1 VLTLRNFEQL
11 MSSPLSTLS
20 PLSHIRVLELSR
32 ILAGPWAGQ
41 MLADLGAEV
50 IKVEKPIQGDD
61 TRHWG
66 PPYLN
71 NSQDESPEVSAYFL
85 SANRGK
91 RSIAVDIRHPKGQA
105 IIRQLIKS
113 CDVLIE
119 NFKVGNLQKYQLDF
133 ASLSAINPRLIYCSI
148 TGFGQNGPYALRAG
162 YDFLLQGMG
171 GLMSVTGEPDN
182 LPGGGPQ
189 KVGVALTDIL
199 TGMYATTAIQAAII
213 EREKS
218 GLGQHID
225 LALLDV
231 QVACLANQSMNYL
244 VSQETPQ
251 RMGNA
256 HPNIVPY
263 QTFQT
268 ADGYIILTI
277 GNDSQFA
284 DFCEVANCQTLINDP
299 CFATNQAR
307 VNNREIVVERL
318 ANIIKAKNSNF
329 WLQQLEINGVPC
341 GPINDIAQVFDNP
354 QIKHRKMLGEL
365 THPEN
370 GKVPT
375 VANPINFS
383 RTPIGYNQAPPN
395 LGEHTANVLTEL
407 LGYDNNA
414 ISQLRD
420 SRII

>member
-1 VLTLRNFEQL
+1 
-11 MSSPLSTLS
+11 
-20 PLSHIRVLELSR
+20 
-32 ILAGPWAGQ
+32 
-41 MLADLGAEV
+41 MLADLGAEI

-66 PPYLN
+66 PPYLK
-71 NSQDESPEVSAYFL
+71 SQQDEAPTESAYFL

-91 RSIAVDIRHPKGQA
+91 RSITIDIRQPEGQA
-105 IIRQLIKS
+105 IIHQLIES

-119 NFKVGNLQKYQLDF
+119 NFKVGSLQKYHLDY
-133 ASLSAINPRLIYCSI
+133 ASLSAINPQLIYCSI
-148 TGFGQNGPYALRAG
+148 TGFGQDGPYAQRAG

-171 GLMSVTGEPDN
+171 GLMSVTGEPDH

-231 QVACLANQSMNYL
+231 QVACLANQAMNYL
-244 VSQETPQ
+244 VSQETPK

-263 QTFQT
+263 QTFET
-268 ADGYIILTI
+268 ADGFIILTI

-284 DFCEVANCQTLINDP
+284 DFCEVAQCQTLIHDP
-299 CFATNQAR
+299 DFATNQSR
-307 VNNREIVVERL
+307 VRNRDVVIERL
-318 ANIIKAKNSNF
+318 TNIIKAKDSEF
-329 WLQQLEINGVPC
+329 WLQQLEIKGVPC
-341 GPINDIAQVFDNP
+341 GPINDIAQVFENP

-383 RTPIGYNQAPPN
+383 RTPIAYNQAPPK
-395 LGEHTANVLTEL
+395 LGEHTDKVLSEL
-407 LGYDNNA
+407 LSYDSNA
-414 ISQLRD
+414 ISQLRHTN
-420 SRII
+420 II

>member
-1 VLTLRNFEQL
+1 
-11 MSSPLSTLS
+11 MSSPLSSSS

-50 IKVEKPIQGDD
+50 IKVEKPVHGDD

-71 NSQDESPEVSAYFL
+71 NSQDKSSEVSAYFL

-91 RSIAVDIRHPKGQA
+91 RSIAVDIRHVEGQA
-105 IIRQLIKS
+105 IIRQLIES

-148 TGFGQNGPYALRAG
+148 TGFGQDGPYSQRAG

-171 GLMSVTGEPDN
+171 GLMSVTGEPDHK
-182 LPGGGPQ
+182 LGGGPQ

-244 VSQETPQ
+244 VSQETPK

-284 DFCEVANCQTLINDP
+284 AFCEVANCQTLIHDP
-299 CFATNQAR
+299 IFATNQAR
-307 VNNREIVVERL
+307 VHNREIVIERL
-318 ANIIKAKNSNF
+318 TNIIKTKKSDF

-341 GPINDIAQVFDNP
+341 GPINDIAQVFNNP

-365 THPEN
+365 THPKN

-383 RTPIGYNQAPPN
+383 RTPIGYSQAPPN
-395 LGEHTANVLTEL
+395 LGEHTENVLSEL
-407 LGYDNNA
+407 LDYDGNA
-414 ISQLRD
+414 IGKLRD
-420 SRII
+420 SKVI

>member
-1 VLTLRNFEQL
+1 
-11 MSSPLSTLS
+11 MSSSLSSSS

-71 NSQDESPEVSAYFL
+71 NQQDESPEVSAYFL

-91 RSIAVDIRHPKGQA
+91 RSITVDIRHTKGQA
-105 IIRQLIKS
+105 IIHQLIES

-133 ASLSAINPRLIYCSI
+133 ASLAAINPRLIYCSI
-148 TGFGQNGPYALRAG
+148 TGFGQDGPYAQRAG

-171 GLMSVTGEPDN
+171 GLMSVTGEPDH

-244 VSQETPQ
+244 VSQDTPK

-284 DFCEVANCQTLINDP
+284 DFCEVAHCQTLIHDP

-307 VNNREIVVERL
+307 VHNREIVVERL
-318 ANIIKAKNSNF
+318 ANIIQAKSSEF
-329 WLQQLEINGVPC
+329 WLHQLELNGVPC

-365 THPEN
+365 SHDTN
-370 GKVPT
+370 GKIPT

-383 RTPIGYNQAPPN
+383 RTPIEYNQAPPN
-395 LGEHTANVLTEL
+395 LGEHTEKVLAEL
-407 LGYDNNA
+407 LDFDTNHINN
-414 ISQLRD
+414 LRQ
-420 SRII
+420 SMII

>member
-1 VLTLRNFEQL
+1 
-11 MSSPLSTLS
+11 MSS

-71 NSQDESPEVSAYFL
+71 NQQSENPTASAYFL

-91 RSIAVDIRHPKGQA
+91 RSITIDIRQQEGQA
-105 IIRQLIKS
+105 VIHQLVEN

-119 NFKVGNLQKYQLDF
+119 NFKVGSLKKYHLDF
-133 ASLSAINPRLIYCSI
+133 ASLSAINPKLIYCSI
-148 TGFGQNGPYALRAG
+148 TGFGQAGPYAQRAG

-171 GLMSVTGEPDN
+171 GLMSVTGEPDH

-189 KVGVALTDIL
+189 KVGVALTDIM

-218 GLGQHID
+218 GFGQHID

-231 QVACLANQSMNYL
+231 QVACLANQGMNYL
-244 VSQETPQ
+244 VSQDIPK

-268 ADGYIILTI
+268 ADGFIILTV

-284 DFCEVANCQTLINDP
+284 DFCHVANCQTLIHDP
-299 CFATNQAR
+299 RFATNQVR
-307 VNNREIVVERL
+307 VRNREFVIERL
-318 ANIIKAKNSNF
+318 AKIIKAKTSEF
-329 WLQQLEINGVPC
+329 WLQELEMKGVPC
-341 GPINDIAQVFDNP
+341 GPINDIEQVFDNP
-354 QIKHRKMLGEL
+354 QIKHRRMLGEL
-365 THPEN
+365 SHPEN

-383 RTPIGYNQAPPN
+383 RTPIEYNQAPPN
-395 LGEHTANVLTEL
+395 LGEHTEHVLSDL
-407 LGYDNNA
+407 LGFDSGD
-414 ISQLRD
+414 IKKLRD
-420 SRII
+420 SKVI

>member
-1 VLTLRNFEQL
+1 
-11 MSSPLSTLS
+11 MSS

-41 MLADLGAEV
+41 NLADLGAQV
-50 IKVEKPIQGDD
+50 IKVEKPVQGDD

-71 NSQDESPEVSAYFL
+71 SQPNEAPTDSAYFL

-91 RSIAVDIRHPKGQA
+91 QSITIDIRHPEGQA
-105 IIRQLIKS
+105 LIHQLVED

-119 NFKVGNLQKYQLDF
+119 NFKVGGLQQYQLDF
-133 ASLSAINPRLIYCSI
+133 AHLSTINPKLIYCSI
-148 TGFGQNGPYALRAG
+148 TGFGQDGPYAQRPG

-171 GLMSVTGEPDN
+171 GLMSVTGEPDHS
-182 LPGGGPQ
+182 PGGGPQ

-213 EREKS
+213 ERDRS

-231 QVACLANQSMNYL
+231 QVACLANQGMNYL
-244 VSQETPQ
+244 ISHDTPQ

-268 ADGYIILTI
+268 ADGYIILTV

-284 DFCEVANCQTLINDP
+284 DFCEVAECQALLQDLRFT
-299 CFATNQAR
+299 TNQAR
-307 VNNREIVVERL
+307 VRNREIVIQQL
-318 ANIIKAKNSNF
+318 AKIIQAKTSEF
-329 WLQQLEINGVPC
+329 WLQRLETKGVPC

-354 QIKHRKMLGEL
+354 QIKHREMLGEL
-365 THPEN
+365 THPVN

-383 RTPIGYNQAPPN
+383 RTPIVYNQAPPN
-395 LGEHTANVLTEL
+395 LGEHTEEVLTEL
-407 LGYDNNA
+407 LNYDTST
-414 ISQLRD
+414 ISKLRQLK
-420 SRII
+420 II

>member
-1 VLTLRNFEQL
+1 MSNTNSNFEQL
-11 MSSPLSTLS
+11 MST

-41 MLADLGAEV
+41 MLADLGAEI

-66 PPYLN
+66 PPFLN
-71 NSQDESPEVSAYFL
+71 NQQNETSSESAYFL

-91 RSIAVDIRHPKGQA
+91 QSITIDIRHQKGQA
-105 IIRQLIKS
+105 IIHQLIES

-119 NFKVGNLQKYQLDF
+119 NFKVGSLEKYHLDF
-133 ASLSAINPRLIYCSI
+133 ASLSAINPKLIYCSI
-148 TGFGQNGPYALRAG
+148 TGFGQDGPYAQRAG

-171 GLMSVTGEPDN
+171 GLMSVTGEPDH

-218 GLGQHID
+218 ALGQHID

-231 QVACLANQSMNYL
+231 QVACLANQAMNYL
-244 VSQETPQ
+244 VSQDIPK

-268 ADGYIILTI
+268 ADGFIILTV

-284 DFCEVANCQTLINDP
+284 DFCQVANCQTLIQDP
-299 CFATNQAR
+299 SFATNQAR
-307 VNNREIVVERL
+307 VRNRESVVERL
-318 ANIIKAKNSNF
+318 SKIIKAKNSEF
-329 WLQQLEINGVPC
+329 WLQELEIKGVPC
-341 GPINDIAQVFDNP
+341 GPINDIAQVFENP
-354 QIKHRKMLGEL
+354 QIKHRNMLGEL
-365 THPEN
+365 THPQN

-375 VANPINFS
+375 VKNPINFS
-383 RTPIGYNQAPPN
+383 RTPIVYNQAPPN
-395 LGEHTANVLTEL
+395 LGEHTEEVLSEL
-407 LGYDNNA
+407 LGYDTSA
-414 ISQLRD
+414 IDKLRQLEV
-420 SRII
+420 I

>member
-1 VLTLRNFEQL
+1 
-11 MSSPLSTLS
+11 M
-20 PLSHIRVLELSR
+20 
-32 ILAGPWAGQ
+32 
-41 MLADLGAEV
+41 
-50 IKVEKPIQGDD
+50 
-61 TRHWG
+61 
-66 PPYLN
+66 
-71 NSQDESPEVSAYFL
+71 
-85 SANRGK
+85 
-91 RSIAVDIRHPKGQA
+91 
-105 IIRQLIKS
+105 
-113 CDVLIE
+113 
-119 NFKVGNLQKYQLDF
+119 GNLQKYHLDF
-133 ASLSAINPRLIYCSI
+133 ASLSAINPQLIYCSI
-148 TGFGQNGPYALRAG
+148 TGFGQDGPYAQRAG

-171 GLMSVTGEPDN
+171 GLMSVTGEPDH

-244 VSQETPQ
+244 VSQETPK

-268 ADGYIILTI
+268 ADGFIILTI

-284 DFCEVANCQTLINDP
+284 DFCEVANCQTLIGDP
-299 CFATNQAR
+299 RFATNQVR
-307 VNNREIVVERL
+307 VQNREFVIEQL
-318 ANIIKAKNSNF
+318 AAIIKAKNSEF
-329 WLQQLEINGVPC
+329 WLQQLEIKGVPC

-354 QIKHRKMLGEL
+354 QIKHRKMLNEL

-383 RTPIGYNQAPPN
+383 RTPITYKQAPPN
-395 LGEHTANVLTEL
+395 LGEHTEDVLTEL
-407 LGYDNNA
+407 LGYDGKA
-414 ISQLRD
+414 IGRLRH
-420 SRII
+420 SKVI

>member
-1 VLTLRNFEQL
+1 
-11 MSSPLSTLS
+11 MSSPLS

-41 MLADLGAEV
+41 MLADLGAEI

-66 PPYLN
+66 PPFLKVQQGEAP
-71 NSQDESPEVSAYFL
+71 SESAYFL

-91 RSIAVDIRHPKGQA
+91 RSITIDIRQQQGQA
-105 IIRQLIKS
+105 IIHQLIES

-119 NFKVGNLQKYQLDF
+119 NFKVGSLQKYHLDF
-133 ASLSAINPRLIYCSI
+133 ASLSAINPMLIYCSI
-148 TGFGQNGPYALRAG
+148 TGFGQDGPYAQRAG

-171 GLMSVTGEPDN
+171 GLMSVTGEPDH

-231 QVACLANQSMNYL
+231 QVACLANQGMNYL
-244 VSQETPQ
+244 VSQDTPK

-268 ADGYIILTI
+268 ADGFIILTV

-284 DFCEVANCQTLINDP
+284 DFCRVAECQTLIDDP
-299 CFATNQAR
+299 LFATNQAR
-307 VNNREIVVERL
+307 VRNREIVVEQL
-318 ANIIKAKNSNF
+318 TKIIKAKNSDF

-341 GPINDIAQVFDNP
+341 GPINDIAEVFDNP
-354 QIKHRKMLGEL
+354 QIKHRKMQGEL
-365 THPEN
+365 NHPKN

-383 RTPIGYNQAPPN
+383 RTPIVYNQAPPN
-395 LGEHTANVLTEL
+395 LGEHTADVLIEV
-407 LGYDNNA
+407 LGYDTDG
-414 ISQLRD
+414 ISKLRQ
-420 SRII
+420 SKII

>member
-1 VLTLRNFEQL
+1 
-11 MSSPLSTLS
+11 MSS

-41 MLADLGAEV
+41 MLADLGAQV
-50 IKVEKPIQGDD
+50 IKVEKPIEGDD

-71 NSQDESPEVSAYFL
+71 NQQIDAPTDSAYFL
-85 SANRGK
+85 STNRGK
-91 RSIAVDIRHPKGQA
+91 LSITVDIRQNEGQA
-105 IIRQLIKS
+105 IIRQLIES

-119 NFKVGNLQKYQLDF
+119 NFKVGSLQKYNLDF
-133 ASLSAINPRLIYCSI
+133 ANLSAINPKLIYCSI
-148 TGFGQNGPYALRAG
+148 TGFGQDGPYAQRAG

-171 GLMSVTGEPDN
+171 GLMSVTGEPDHK
-182 LPGGGPQ
+182 PGGGPQ

-231 QVACLANQSMNYL
+231 QVACLANQGMNYL
-244 VSQETPQ
+244 VSKDTPK

-284 DFCEVANCQTLINDP
+284 SFCQVANCQTLIHDP
-299 CFATNQAR
+299 RFATNQAR
-307 VNNREIVVERL
+307 VHNREMVIGQL
-318 ANIIKAKNSNF
+318 SKIIEAKSSEF
-329 WLQQLEINGVPC
+329 WLQQLEIKGVPC

-354 QIKHRKMLGEL
+354 QIKHRNMLGEL
-365 THPEN
+365 THTEN

-383 RTPIGYNQAPPN
+383 RTPIVYNQAPPN
-395 LGEHTANVLTEL
+395 LGEHTEKVLVEL
-407 LGYDNNA
+407 LDFDHKT
-414 ISQLRD
+414 IQQLYR
-420 SRII
+420 SKVI

>member
-1 VLTLRNFEQL
+1 
-11 MSSPLSTLS
+11 MPSPM
-20 PLSHIRVLELSR
+20 SHIRILELSR

-50 IKVEKPIQGDD
+50 IKVEKPTQGDD

-71 NSQDESPEVSAYFL
+71 NQQTENPTDSAYFL

-91 RSIAVDIRHPKGQA
+91 RSITVDIHHQDGQA
-105 IIRQLIKS
+105 VIQQLVES

-119 NFKVGNLQKYQLDF
+119 NFKVGSLQKYHLDF
-133 ASLSAINPRLIYCSI
+133 ASLSAINPKLIYCSI
-148 TGFGQNGPYALRAG
+148 TGFGQDGPYAQRAG

-171 GLMSVTGEPDN
+171 GLMSVTGQPDH

-189 KVGVALTDIL
+189 KVGVALTDIM

-231 QVACLANQSMNYL
+231 QVACLANQGMNYL
-244 VSQETPQ
+244 VSQDIPK

-268 ADGYIILTI
+268 ADGFIILTV

-284 DFCEVANCQTLINDP
+284 DFCEVAECQALIQDP
-299 CFATNQAR
+299 RFTTNQAR
-307 VNNREIVVERL
+307 VRNREIVIETL
-318 ANIIKAKNSNF
+318 AEIIKAKSSDV
-329 WLQQLEINGVPC
+329 WLQQLEIKGVPC

-354 QIKHRKMLGEL
+354 QVKHRNMLGEL
-365 THPEN
+365 NHPEN

-383 RTPIGYNQAPPN
+383 RTPIEYNQAPPN
-395 LGEHTANVLTEL
+395 LGEHTENVLSEL
-407 LGYDNNA
+407 LGYDKNT
-414 ISQLRD
+414 ISHLRH
-420 SRII
+420 SKII

>member
-1 VLTLRNFEQL
+1 
-11 MSSPLSTLS
+11 MSS

-41 MLADLGAEV
+41 MLADLGAEI

-66 PPYLN
+66 PPYLDN
-71 NSQDESPEVSAYFL
+71 PQDEMVSESAYFL

-91 RSIAVDIRHPKGQA
+91 RSITIDIRQQKGQG
-105 IIRQLIKS
+105 IIHQLIEN

-119 NFKVGNLQKYQLDF
+119 NFKVGSLEKYHLDF
-133 ASLSAINPRLIYCSI
+133 ASLSAINPKLIYCSI
-148 TGFGQNGPYALRAG
+148 TGFGQDGPYAQRAG

-171 GLMSVTGEPDN
+171 GLMSVTGEPDH

-231 QVACLANQSMNYL
+231 QVACLANQGMNYL
-244 VSQETPQ
+244 VSQDTPK

-268 ADGYIILTI
+268 SDGFIILTI

-284 DFCEVANCQTLINDP
+284 DFCQVADCQSLIQDP
-299 CFATNQAR
+299 IFATNQAR
-307 VNNREIVVERL
+307 VRNRAVVVEKL
-318 ANIIKAKNSNF
+318 VDIIKAKNSAF
-329 WLQQLEINGVPC
+329 WLQELEIKGVPC

-354 QIKHRKMLGEL
+354 QVKHRKMLGEL
-365 THPEN
+365 SHPKN
-370 GKVPT
+370 GKMPT
-375 VANPINFS
+375 VKNPINFS
-383 RTPIGYNQAPPN
+383 RTPIVYNQAPPN
-395 LGEHTANVLTEL
+395 LGEHTEDVLTEL
-407 LGYDNNA
+407 LGFDTDN
-414 ISQLRD
+414 IRKLRQ
-420 SRII
+420 SKII

>member
-1 VLTLRNFEQL
+1 
-11 MSSPLSTLS
+11 MSSPLS

-41 MLADLGAEV
+41 MLADLGAEI

-66 PPYLN
+66 PPFLKVQQGEAP
-71 NSQDESPEVSAYFL
+71 SESAYFL

-91 RSIAVDIRHPKGQA
+91 RSITIDIRQQQGQA
-105 IIRQLIKS
+105 IIHQLIES

-119 NFKVGNLQKYQLDF
+119 NFKVGSLQKYHLDF
-133 ASLSAINPRLIYCSI
+133 ASLSAINPMLIYCSI
-148 TGFGQNGPYALRAG
+148 TGFGQDGPYAQRAG

-171 GLMSVTGEPDN
+171 GLMSVTGEPDH

-231 QVACLANQSMNYL
+231 QVACLANQGMNYL
-244 VSQETPQ
+244 VSQDTPK

-268 ADGYIILTI
+268 ADGFIILTV

-284 DFCEVANCQTLINDP
+284 DFCRVAECQTLIDDP
-299 CFATNQAR
+299 LFATNQAR
-307 VNNREIVVERL
+307 VRNREIVVEQL
-318 ANIIKAKNSNF
+318 TKIIKAKNSDF

-354 QIKHRKMLGEL
+354 QIKHRKMQGEL
-365 THPEN
+365 NHPKN

-383 RTPIGYNQAPPN
+383 RTPIVYNQAPPN
-395 LGEHTANVLTEL
+395 LGEHTADVLIEV
-407 LGYDNNA
+407 LGYDTDG
-414 ISQLRD
+414 ISKLRQ
-420 SRII
+420 SKII

>member
-1 VLTLRNFEQL
+1 
-11 MSSPLSTLS
+11 MSSSLSSSS

-71 NSQDESPEVSAYFL
+71 NQQDESPEVSAYFL

-91 RSIAVDIRHPKGQA
+91 RSITVDIRHTKGQA
-105 IIRQLIKS
+105 IIHQLIES

-133 ASLSAINPRLIYCSI
+133 ASLAAINPRLIYCSI
-148 TGFGQNGPYALRAG
+148 TGFGQDGPYAQRAG

-171 GLMSVTGEPDN
+171 GLMSVTGEPDH

-244 VSQETPQ
+244 VSQDTPK

-284 DFCEVANCQTLINDP
+284 DFCEVAHCQTLIHDP

-307 VNNREIVVERL
+307 VHNREIVVERL
-318 ANIIKAKNSNF
+318 ANIIQAKSSEF
-329 WLQQLEINGVPC
+329 WLHQLELNGVPC

-365 THPEN
+365 SHDKN
-370 GKVPT
+370 GKIPT

-383 RTPIGYNQAPPN
+383 RTPIEYNQAPPN
-395 LGEHTANVLTEL
+395 LGEHTEKVLTEL
-407 LGYDNNA
+407 LDFDTNHINN
-414 ISQLRD
+414 LRQ
-420 SRII
+420 SMII

>member
-1 VLTLRNFEQL
+1 
-11 MSSPLSTLS
+11 
-20 PLSHIRVLELSR
+20 
-32 ILAGPWAGQ
+32 
-41 MLADLGAEV
+41 MLADLGAEI

-66 PPYLN
+66 PPYLK
-71 NSQDESPEVSAYFL
+71 SQQDEAPKESAYFL

-91 RSIAVDIRHPKGQA
+91 RSITIDIRQQEGQA
-105 IIRQLIKS
+105 IIHQLIEN

-119 NFKVGNLQKYQLDF
+119 NFKVGSLQKYHLDY
-133 ASLSAINPRLIYCSI
+133 ASLSAINPQLIYCSI
-148 TGFGQNGPYALRAG
+148 TGFGQDGPYAQRAG

-171 GLMSVTGEPDN
+171 GLMSVTGEPDH

-218 GLGQHID
+218 GLGQYID

-231 QVACLANQSMNYL
+231 QVACLANQAMNYL
-244 VSQETPQ
+244 VSDETPK

-268 ADGYIILTI
+268 ADGFIILTI

-284 DFCEVANCQTLINDP
+284 DFCEVAQCQALIQDP
-299 CFATNQAR
+299 QFTTNQAR
-307 VNNREIVVERL
+307 VRNREIVIEKL
-318 ANIIKAKNSNF
+318 ANIIKAKDSEF
-329 WLQQLEINGVPC
+329 WLQQLEIKGVPC
-341 GPINDIAQVFDNP
+341 GPINDIAQVFENP
-354 QIKHRKMLGEL
+354 QIKHRKILGEL
-365 THPEN
+365 THPKN

-375 VANPINFS
+375 IKNPINFS
-383 RTPIGYNQAPPN
+383 RTPIVYNQAPPN
-395 LGEHTANVLTEL
+395 LGEHTEDVLTEWL
-407 LGYDNNA
+407 DYDASTINK
-414 ISQLRD
+414 LRQ
-420 SRII
+420 SNVI

>member
-1 VLTLRNFEQL
+1 
-11 MSSPLSTLS
+11 MSS

-66 PPYLN
+66 PPYL
-71 NSQDESPEVSAYFL
+71 SSPKDQTQTESAYFL

-91 RSIAVDIRHPKGQA
+91 RSITIDIRHPQGQA
-105 IIRQLIKS
+105 IIQQLIES

-119 NFKVGNLQKYQLDF
+119 NFKVGNLQKYHLDF
-133 ASLSAINPRLIYCSI
+133 ASLSAINPQLIYCSI
-148 TGFGQNGPYALRAG
+148 TGFGQDGPYAQRAG

-171 GLMSVTGEPDN
+171 GLMSVTGEPDH

-244 VSQETPQ
+244 VSQETPK

-268 ADGYIILTI
+268 ADGFIILTI

-284 DFCEVANCQTLINDP
+284 DFCEVANCQTLIGDP
-299 CFATNQAR
+299 RFATNQVR
-307 VNNREIVVERL
+307 VQNREFVIEQL
-318 ANIIKAKNSNF
+318 AAIIKAKNSEF
-329 WLQQLEINGVPC
+329 WLQQLEIKGVPC

-354 QIKHRKMLGEL
+354 QIKHRKMLNKL

-383 RTPIGYNQAPPN
+383 RTPITYKQAPPN
-395 LGEHTANVLTEL
+395 LGEHTEDVLTEL
-407 LGYDNNA
+407 LGYDGKA
-414 ISQLRD
+414 IGRLRH
-420 SRII
+420 SKVI

>member
-1 VLTLRNFEQL
+1 
-11 MSSPLSTLS
+11 MSS

-66 PPYLN
+66 PPYL
-71 NSQDESPEVSAYFL
+71 SSPKDQTQTESAYFL

-91 RSIAVDIRHPKGQA
+91 RSITIDIRHPQGQA
-105 IIRQLIKS
+105 IIQQLIES

-119 NFKVGNLQKYQLDF
+119 NFKVGNLQKYHLDF
-133 ASLSAINPRLIYCSI
+133 ASLSAINPQLIYCSI
-148 TGFGQNGPYALRAG
+148 TGFGQDGPYAQRAG

-171 GLMSVTGEPDN
+171 GLMSVTGEPDH

-244 VSQETPQ
+244 VSQDTPK

-268 ADGYIILTI
+268 ADGFIILTI

-284 DFCEVANCQTLINDP
+284 DFCQVANCQTLIGDP
-299 CFATNQAR
+299 RFATNQVR
-307 VNNREIVVERL
+307 VQNREFVIEQL
-318 ANIIKAKNSNF
+318 AAIIKAKNSEF
-329 WLQQLEINGVPC
+329 WLQQLEIKGVPC

-354 QIKHRKMLGEL
+354 QIKHRKMLNEL

-383 RTPIGYNQAPPN
+383 RTPIVYNQAPPK
-395 LGEHTANVLTEL
+395 LGEHTDNVLSEL
-407 LGYDNNA
+407 LSYDSNA
-414 ISQLRD
+414 ISKLRHTK
-420 SRII
+420 II

>member
-1 VLTLRNFEQL
+1 
-11 MSSPLSTLS
+11 MSS

-66 PPYLN
+66 PPYL
-71 NSQDESPEVSAYFL
+71 SSPKDQTQTESAYFL

-91 RSIAVDIRHPKGQA
+91 RSITIDIRHPEGQA
-105 IIRQLIKS
+105 IIQQLIES

-119 NFKVGNLQKYQLDF
+119 NFKVGNLQKYHLDF
-133 ASLSAINPRLIYCSI
+133 ASLSAINPQLIYCSI
-148 TGFGQNGPYALRAG
+148 TGFGQDGPYAQRAG

-171 GLMSVTGEPDN
+171 GLMSVTGEPDH

-244 VSQETPQ
+244 VSQDTPK

-268 ADGYIILTI
+268 ADGFIILTI

-284 DFCEVANCQTLINDP
+284 DFCQVANCQTLIGDP
-299 CFATNQAR
+299 RFATNQVR
-307 VNNREIVVERL
+307 VQNREFVIEQL
-318 ANIIKAKNSNF
+318 AAIIKAKNSEF
-329 WLQQLEINGVPC
+329 WLQQLEIKGVPC

-354 QIKHRKMLGEL
+354 QIKHRKMLNEL

-383 RTPIGYNQAPPN
+383 RTPIVYNQAPPK
-395 LGEHTANVLTEL
+395 LGEHTDKVLSEL
-407 LGYDNNA
+407 LSYDSNA
-414 ISQLRD
+414 ISKLRHTK
-420 SRII
+420 II

>member
-1 VLTLRNFEQL
+1 
-11 MSSPLSTLS
+11 M
-20 PLSHIRVLELSR
+20 
-32 ILAGPWAGQ
+32 
-41 MLADLGAEV
+41 
-50 IKVEKPIQGDD
+50 
-61 TRHWG
+61 
-66 PPYLN
+66 
-71 NSQDESPEVSAYFL
+71 
-85 SANRGK
+85 
-91 RSIAVDIRHPKGQA
+91 
-105 IIRQLIKS
+105 
-113 CDVLIE
+113 
-119 NFKVGNLQKYQLDF
+119 GNLQKYQLDF
-133 ASLSAINPRLIYCSI
+133 ASLAAINPRLIYCSI
-148 TGFGQNGPYALRAG
+148 TGFGQDGPYAQRAG

-171 GLMSVTGEPDN
+171 GLMSVTGEPDH

-244 VSQETPQ
+244 VSQDTPK

-284 DFCEVANCQTLINDP
+284 DFCEVAHCQTLIHDP

-307 VNNREIVVERL
+307 VHNREIVVERL
-318 ANIIKAKNSNF
+318 ANIIQAKSSEF
-329 WLQQLEINGVPC
+329 WLHQLELNGVPC

-365 THPEN
+365 SHDTN
-370 GKVPT
+370 GKIPT

-383 RTPIGYNQAPPN
+383 RTPIEYNQAPPN
-395 LGEHTANVLTEL
+395 LGEHTEKVLAEL
-407 LGYDNNA
+407 LDFDTNHINN
-414 ISQLRD
+414 LRQ
-420 SRII
+420 SMII

>member
-1 VLTLRNFEQL
+1 
-11 MSSPLSTLS
+11 MSSA
-20 PLSHIRVLELSR
+20 LSHIRILELSR

-71 NSQDESPEVSAYFL
+71 NQPSENPTNSAYFL
-85 SANRGK
+85 ATNRGK
-91 RSIAVDIRHPKGQA
+91 RSITIDIRQPEGQA
-105 IIRQLIKS
+105 VIQQLIAS

-119 NFKVGNLQKYQLDF
+119 NFKVGSLQKYHLDF
-133 ASLSAINPRLIYCSI
+133 ESLSKINPKLIYCSI
-148 TGFGQNGPYALRAG
+148 TGFGQEGPYAQRAG

-171 GLMSVTGEPDN
+171 GLMSVTGEPDH

-231 QVACLANQSMNYL
+231 QIACLANQGMNYL
-244 VSQETPQ
+244 VSHETPI

-268 ADGYIILTI
+268 ADGFIILTV

-284 DFCEVANCQTLINDP
+284 NFCKVAQCQSLLQDARFT
-299 CFATNQAR
+299 TNQAR
-307 VNNREIVVERL
+307 VLNREFVIEK
-318 ANIIKAKNSNF
+318 ITKIMQTKNSDF
-329 WLQQLEINGVPC
+329 WLQELETKGVPC

-354 QIKHRKMLGEL
+354 QVKHRKMLGEL
-365 THPEN
+365 SHPEN
-370 GKVPT
+370 GRVPT

-383 RTPIGYNQAPPN
+383 RTPIVYHQAPPN
-395 LGEHTANVLTEL
+395 LGEHTEKVLTEL
-407 LGYDNNA
+407 LGYDASA
-414 ISQLRD
+414 IDNLRQ
-420 SRII
+420 SKII

>member
-1 VLTLRNFEQL
+1 
-11 MSSPLSTLS
+11 MSS

-41 MLADLGAEV
+41 MLADLGAEI

-66 PPYLN
+66 PPYLK
-71 NSQDESPEVSAYFL
+71 SQQDEAPTESAYFL

-91 RSIAVDIRHPKGQA
+91 RSITIDIRQQEGQA
-105 IIRQLIKS
+105 IIHQLIES

-119 NFKVGNLQKYQLDF
+119 NFKVGSLQKYHLDY
-133 ASLSAINPRLIYCSI
+133 ASLSAINPQLIYCSI
-148 TGFGQNGPYALRAG
+148 TGFGQDGPYAQRAG

-171 GLMSVTGEPDN
+171 GLMSVTGEPDH

-231 QVACLANQSMNYL
+231 QVACLANQAMNYL
-244 VSQETPQ
+244 VSQETPK

-263 QTFQT
+263 QTFET
-268 ADGYIILTI
+268 ADGFIILTI

-284 DFCEVANCQTLINDP
+284 DFCEVAQCQTLIHDP
-299 CFATNQAR
+299 DFATNQSR
-307 VNNREIVVERL
+307 VRNRDVVIERL
-318 ANIIKAKNSNF
+318 TNIIKAKDSEF
-329 WLQQLEINGVPC
+329 WLQQLEIKGVPC
-341 GPINDIAQVFDNP
+341 GPINDIAQVFENP

-383 RTPIGYNQAPPN
+383 RTPIAYNQAPPK
-395 LGEHTANVLTEL
+395 LGEHTDKVLSEL
-407 LGYDNNA
+407 LSYDSNA
-414 ISQLRD
+414 ISQLRHTN
-420 SRII
+420 II

>member
-1 VLTLRNFEQL
+1 
-11 MSSPLSTLS
+11 MSS

-41 MLADLGAEV
+41 MLADLGAEI

-66 PPYLN
+66 PPYLK
-71 NSQDESPEVSAYFL
+71 SQQDEAPTESAYFL

-91 RSIAVDIRHPKGQA
+91 RSITIDIRQQEGQA
-105 IIRQLIKS
+105 IIHQLIES

-119 NFKVGNLQKYQLDF
+119 NFKVGSLQKYHLDY
-133 ASLSAINPRLIYCSI
+133 ASLSAINPQLIYCSI
-148 TGFGQNGPYALRAG
+148 TGFGQDGPYAQRAG

-171 GLMSVTGEPDN
+171 GLMSVTGEPDH

-231 QVACLANQSMNYL
+231 QVACLANQAMNYL
-244 VSQETPQ
+244 VSQETPK

-263 QTFQT
+263 QTFET
-268 ADGYIILTI
+268 ADGFIILTI

-284 DFCEVANCQTLINDP
+284 DFCEVAQCQTLIHDP
-299 CFATNQAR
+299 DFATNQSR
-307 VNNREIVVERL
+307 VRNRDVVIERL
-318 ANIIKAKNSNF
+318 TNIIKAKDSEF
-329 WLQQLEINGVPC
+329 WLQQLEIKGVPC
-341 GPINDIAQVFDNP
+341 GPINDIAQVFENP

-365 THPEN
+365 THHEN

-383 RTPIGYNQAPPN
+383 RTPIVYNQAPPK
-395 LGEHTANVLTEL
+395 LGEHTDKVLSEL
-407 LGYDNNA
+407 LSYDSNA
-414 ISQLRD
+414 ISKLRHTK
-420 SRII
+420 II

>member
-1 VLTLRNFEQL
+1 
-11 MSSPLSTLS
+11 MSS

-50 IKVEKPIQGDD
+50 IKVEKPIEGDD

-66 PPYLN
+66 PPFLQN
-71 NSQDESPEVSAYFL
+71 QQGEATTESAYFL
-85 SANRGK
+85 STNRGK
-91 RSIAVDIRHPKGQA
+91 RSITVDIRQPQGQA
-105 IIRQLIKS
+105 IIHQLIAS

-119 NFKVGNLQKYQLDF
+119 NFKVGSLQKYHLDY
-133 ASLSAINPRLIYCSI
+133 ASLSAINPKLIYCSI
-148 TGFGQNGPYALRAG
+148 TGFGQDGPYAQRAG

-171 GLMSVTGEPDN
+171 GLMSVTGEPDH

-218 GLGQHID
+218 GLGQQID

-244 VSQETPQ
+244 VGHETPK

-268 ADGYIILTI
+268 ADGFIILTV

-284 DFCEVANCQTLINDP
+284 DFCEVAQCQALLEDP
-299 CFATNQAR
+299 RFTTNQAR
-307 VNNREIVVERL
+307 VNNREIVVEQL
-318 ANIIKAKNSNF
+318 TTLIKAKTNDF
-329 WLQQLEINGVPC
+329 WLQQLEIKGVPC
-341 GPINDIAQVFDNP
+341 GPINDIAHVFDNP
-354 QIKHRKMLGEL
+354 QIKHRKMLNEL

-375 VANPINFS
+375 VSNPINLS
-383 RTPIGYNQAPPN
+383 RTPIVYHQAPPN
-395 LGEHTANVLTEL
+395 LGEHTDEVLTEL
-407 LGYDNNA
+407 LDYDTGV
-414 ISQLRD
+414 IGKLRQ
-420 SRII
+420 SKII